1 MMNQEN
7 FNHHCHSLLLSWVA
21 ALVLMI
27 GVPSV
32 SASVLPDQSQAT
44 IVGEATLVIGV
55 ARVVSAAGQVV
66 PVEKGAAIRVG
77 DRIETG
83 TGGHV
88 HVRFV
93 DGGRVSVRPISR
105 LQIESYAHSSDRPAL
120 SAIKFRLD
128 EGVVRSITGSW
139 GEAARDRFRLNTP
152 MAAIGVKGT
161 DFIVQSGSEST
172 LVSVYS
178 GAVLMAPLAGGCQAT
193 LGPCLN
199 GGEKLLSED
208 MKGQMLE
215 MSRQHASAQLV
226 PTEAQAVG
234 RTRPAMLASVDTQ
247 RSGKALAA
255 DSHGD
260 TTADKTAMSESRGAN
275 VAALVQPHASQLVW
289 GRFAQPWEGDQFSK
303 SFEEARQSRESTI
316 GNGVYGLFRE
326 PAAMAAA
333 AQTEGSAN
341 FRLTAGV
348 ASLRPEGLPVA
359 MAQAVYVDGG
369 TLGVDFT
376 RATFATTLRLSSP
389 VLGAQS
395 VQSQG
400 VVLPGGIF
408 QSRGGDAFVAGAFSN
423 DRREAGYFFEKTL
436 PAGGLTGITLW
447 GR

>member
-7 FNHHCHSLLLSWVA
+7 FNHHCHSLFLSWVA

-66 PVEKGAAIRVG
+66 PAEKGAAIRVG

-226 PTEAQAVG
+226 PMEAQAVG

-247 RSGKALAA
+247 RSGKSLAA

-400 VVLPGGIF
+400 VVLSGGIF

>member
-7 FNHHCHSLLLSWVA
+7 FNHHCHSLLFSWVA
-21 ALVLMI
+21 ALVLMT

-32 SASVLPDQSQAT
+32 SASVLPDQSQAA
-44 IVGEATLVIGV
+44 IVGEATLVVGV

-66 PVEKGAAIRVG
+66 PAEKGAAIRVG

-161 DFIVQSGSEST
+161 DFIVQSGAEST

-247 RSGKALAA
+247 RSGKSLAA

-369 TLGVDFT
+369 ALGVDFT

>member
-7 FNHHCHSLLLSWVA
+7 FNHHCHSLFLSWVA

-55 ARVVSAAGQVV
+55 ARFVSAAGQVV

-83 TGGHV
+83 TGGNV

-400 VVLPGGIF
+400 VVLSGGIF